1 MSDAL
6 TDIAR
11 DERRAEVSERILE
24 LEMKFLDDNINI
36 AEVGKLIQLWE
47 EYRSIGRGYWGMSSQ
62 KLASRRIEKYKS
74 FLANGEVSFSI
85 REEA

>member
-24 LEMKFLDDNINI
+24 LEMKFLD
-36 AEVGKLIQLWE
+36 E
-47 EYRSIGRGYWGMSSQ
+47 SSQ